1 MKRCPTCNRTFADEH
16 LSFCLD
22 DGTPL
27 QRVDTSSE
35 EPTLVLP
42 EEATLVLP
50 ASGKTDT
57 SSAGTSAT
65 DPTIA
70 AYQPPGSYIPPGAA
84 GQQSKRKTWPWVV
97 GILAVLLIVFGG
109 LAIAAA
115 IFIPRMM
122 RASSNT
128 NTSNLNANVN
138 QSDNENSNLSG
149 SNSNSAE
156 ENVNDNSDE
165 EDTSSPPTNKDEVLA
180 QLTDLEHE
188 WTAANINAD
197 KKKLDRILADDYVG
211 ISSDGKTQG
220 KAEYLRTIE
229 RDTTIQKWDFEDLKV
244 SLIGDRATLSGIIR
258 LQVQDKD
265 VAYRFT
271 DKFVWRDG
279 RWQAIR
285 SEVAPLE

>member
-1 MKRCPTCNRTFADEH
+1 MKRCPTCNRTFTDEH

-42 EEATLVLP
+42 DEATLVLP
-50 ASGKTDT
+50 SAKKTDT
-57 SSAGTSAT
+57 SSAGASAT

-70 AYQPPGSYIPPGAA
+70 AYQPPGSYIPPGLA

-109 LAIAAA
+109 LGIAAA

-122 RASSNT
+122 RASNT
-128 NTSNLNANVN
+128 NTSNLNANVSRSN
-138 QSDNENSNLSG
+138 NENSNSSG
-149 SNSNSAE
+149 SNSNAAE
-156 ENVNDNSDE
+156 ENSNDNSDE
-165 EDTSSPPTNKDEVLA
+165 EDTTSPPTDENEVLA

-220 KAEYLRTIE
+220 KAEYLKTIE

-258 LQVQDKD
+258 LQVQDKE

-279 RWQAIR
+279 RWQATR

>member
-1 MKRCPTCNRTFADEH
+1 MKRCPTCNRTFTDEH

-42 EEATLVLP
+42 DEATLVLP
-50 ASGKTDT
+50 SSGKAET

-65 DPTIA
+65 EPTIA
-70 AYQPPGSYIPPGAA
+70 AYQPPGSYIPPGLG

-97 GILAVLLIVFGG
+97 GILAVLLIIFGG
-109 LAIAAA
+109 LGIAAA

-122 RASSNT
+122 RAASNT

-138 QSDNENSNLSG
+138 RSNNENSNLSG

-165 EDTSSPPTNKDEVLA
+165 GDTTSPPTNEDEVLA

-211 ISSDGKTQG
+211 KSSDGKTQG

-258 LQVQDKD
+258 LQVQDKEI
-265 VAYRFT
+265 AYRFT